1 MLEPLGL
8 SELDELV
15 YRHMLRQP
23 GSHPADLS
31 TSLGVGRRRM
41 AASLGRL
48 ADAGLVHAGGADV
61 SPTPVDPTVAL
72 NALVRRRQTELDSVA
87 IGISD
92 LAEDFRSG
100 AMSEAPHRAVEVV
113 IGRDRVVRRTSDLA
127 VTVESEILVFDT
139 PPYASDLS
147 REVDRELT
155 RLERGVVVK
164 SLYSAA
170 ALALPERLSRVR
182 QLVRHGEQAR
192 VLPTLPLKLHVYDR
206 RTAVVPLVAN
216 SAAADSVALVHE
228 SGLLD
233 LVIAMFETLWE
244 NAPRLDAPAEGRSGA
259 ASDAELLSLLNAGV
273 KDEAIARQLGVS
285 VRTARRRITGLI
297 SRLNSTSR
305 FQAGV
310 EASRRGW
317 LP

>member
-23 GSHPADLS
+23 GSNPADLS
-31 TSLGVGRRRM
+31 TSLGVGRRRLV
-41 AASLGRL
+41 ASLGRL
-48 ADAGLVHAGGADV
+48 ADAGLVHAVGADV

-72 NALVRRRQTELDSVA
+72 KALVRRRQTELDGVA
-87 IGISD
+87 IGISE
-92 LAEDFRSG
+92 LAEDFRSS

-244 NAPRLDAPAEGRSGA
+244 NAPRLDAPAEGRPAPQPTRSCSA
-259 ASDAELLSLLNAGV
+259 C
-273 KDEAIARQLGVS
+273 
-285 VRTARRRITGLI
+285 
-297 SRLNSTSR
+297 
-305 FQAGV
+305 
-310 EASRRGW
+310 
-317 LP
+317 